1 MFRKIPFVEAERDVV
16 GTRPGFMGRGEVP
29 IYNTPVTPRENMHA
43 LFEEKHPYWM
53 PDSRDLVG
61 IMSAAYNSHLGR
73 GFGANSVDCFDVHW
87 IFEPTAGGSIS
98 EAGRPRFT
106 DVNDWRKSITIPNV
120 DEWDW
125 AADAKGKPINA
136 QMPADISLVNGF
148 WFERLIS
155 FMDFMPA
162 AMALIDEDQQDAIK
176 DLFAATT
183 ELGCRVVD
191 KLCEYWP
198 RLDFIEVHDDWG
210 AQKAPF
216 FSLDIAYDLFVP
228 YMKQLTDHI
237 HSKGRHTMLHSC
249 GHNVERVQCYIDGG
263 FDMWQ
268 PQPMN
273 DIEYLY
279 DNYGDKIV
287 LTVWPEEKDLATRS
301 EAEQR
306 AAARRYVDRFCQ
318 PGKPSIFGREAQL
331 RTEGAEFFFDEV
343 YRYSRQVYMNQE

>member
-16 GTRPGFMGRGEVP
+16 GYRPAFMGRGQFP
-29 IYNTPVTPRENMHA
+29 IYNTPVSPRENYHS
-43 LFEEKHPYWM
+43 LFEEKHPFWM
-53 PDSRDLVG
+53 PDSRDIIGVTLP
-61 IMSAAYNSHLGR
+61 AYTDNLGR
-73 GFGANSVDCFDVHW
+73 GFISSSVDCFDVHW

-106 DVNDWRKSITIPNV
+106 DVNDWRKSIKIP
-120 DEWDW
+120 DIDSWDW
-125 AADAKGKPINA
+125 KGSAADVKIDA
-136 QMPADISLVNGF
+136 QLPAYLSLINGF

-162 AMALIDEDQQDAIK
+162 ACALIDEDQQDAIK
-176 DLFAATT
+176 DLFSATT
-183 ELGCRVVD
+183 ELACRVVD
-191 KLCEYWP
+191 KICEYLP

-216 FSLDIAYDLFVP
+216 FSLDIAYELFVP

-249 GHNVERVQCYIDGG
+249 GHNVDRVQCYIDGG

-279 DNYGDKIV
+279 DTYGDKIV
-287 LTVWPEEKDLATRS
+287 MTVWPKETDLKDRS
-301 EAEQR
+301 EEEQR

-318 PGKPSIFGREAQL
+318 PGKPAVFGREAQL
-331 RTEGAEFFFDEV
+331 RATDAFIDEL
-343 YRYSRQVYMNQE
+343 YRYSRQVYLEQD